1 MSCNKKSE
9 VSAGS
14 SRAEIL
20 KLLREATRQKDTM
33 MIPLAADSL
42 IDLALS
48 KALQKEDSLMITY
61 CYIASLKDKDAE
73 KLSIE
78 DGKLFLKQALNYAE
92 RLHDPNIA
100 TKANYAMCE
109 FLLQK
114 KKPDEAS
121 VILGIAANAQ
131 SSDKKN
137 DIERLIIQ
145 SKINQQQDQSFEQ
158 LKALL
163 DAQYMAADLEN
174 DSLQYISLQLL
185 SDFYFSEGNYEKSLD
200 YSQKIKEILQGKKP
214 LDSVKWYYTE
224 ANRLSVFVKTMNN
237 EAVYNIAEKINN
249 FGKRKN
255 IPKLCSFAQSSLR
268 SYFIEKKDFNRL
280 KIWYTNHPDELKVL
294 KKNNLPQFYRVKAY
308 IAEQENK
315 KDSALLYFDMAGQN
329 IEKDNPYLLYNYYLR
344 KSELE
349 ERNQLS
355 EKAETD
361 LETAYNYSQQT
372 KLYKEQIDL
381 ANKIIAYHDSHDNK
395 EKADYF
401 LRNLNSSN
409 ANYIEMLN
417 NDNIR
422 KIELNT
428 IFAHKELDREKE
440 IEKTNRKHNI
450 QYFVITLGIL
460 FFIMTIITLSL
471 YHMPKWWLKS
481 MSFISFIVLFEF
493 IILIIDSKLHD
504 WSHGD
509 PYKIL
514 GVKVCIIAVLLPLH
528 HWLEK
533 KFLNLLLRGEVPRF
547 FQKMKKKIFRSK
559 NEIHLND

>member
-1 MSCNKKSE
+1 
-9 VSAGS
+9 
-14 SRAEIL
+14 
-20 KLLREATRQKDTM
+20 
-33 MIPLAADSL
+33 MIPRAADSL

-48 KALQKEDSLMITY
+48 KALEKEDSLMIAY
-61 CYIASLKDKDAE
+61 CYITSLKDKDAE
-73 KLSIE
+73 KLSVE

-92 RLHDPNIA
+92 RLQDQNVA
-100 TKANYAMCE
+100 TKANFAMCE

-145 SKINQQQDQSFEQ
+145 SQINQQQDQSFEQ

-185 SDFYFSEGNYEKSLD
+185 SDFYFSEGNYEKSLY
-200 YSQKIKEILQGKKP
+200 YSQKIKEILQSKKP

-224 ANRLSVFVKTMNN
+224 ANRLSVFVKTMDN
-237 EAVYNIAEKINN
+237 EAVYKIAEKINN

-255 IPKLCSFAQSSLR
+255 ISNLCSFAQSSLR

-294 KKNNLPQFYRVKAY
+294 QKNNRPQFYRVKAY
-308 IAEQENK
+308 LAEQENK

-329 IEKDNPYLLYNYYLR
+329 IEKDNPYSLYNYYLR

-349 ERNQLS
+349 ERNQLN

-381 ANKIIAYHDSHDNK
+381 ANKIIAYHDTQGNK

-428 IFAHKELDREKE
+428 IFAHKELEREKE

-450 QYFVITLGIL
+450 QYFIITLGIL

-547 FQKMKKKIFRSK
+547 FQRMKKKIFRSK